1 MIDDYHIIRFDEWCK
16 DCAYFEDTPDN
27 ADKCFECL
35 TSPVRM
41 NSRQP
46 VIFKANDDNTRG
58 NRNAK

>member
-1 MIDDYHIIRFDEWCK
+1 MIDEYHIVRFDNWCK

-35 TSPVRM
+35 GSTVRI

-46 VIFKANDDNTRG
+46 VIFKANDDNARG